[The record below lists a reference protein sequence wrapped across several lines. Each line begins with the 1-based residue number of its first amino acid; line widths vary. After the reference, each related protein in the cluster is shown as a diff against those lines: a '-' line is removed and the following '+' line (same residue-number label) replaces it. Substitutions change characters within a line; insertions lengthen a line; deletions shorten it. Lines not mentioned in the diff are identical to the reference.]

1 MPYIFGRRRFCT
13 RFVTFLTILGIFLI
27 ISFIIRS
34 DPIIIANINRKDIN
48 PRLFCVLIHTHSIH
62 EQFIYLSNITWAKHC
77 HKISIVR
84 YKQLQTPDEYFNPT
98 QSPYHV
104 NLWIRI
110 LVVIRQSISSY
121 EYISSNDSLIIVPAP
136 TFVFR
141 EKLVSLLHTSTE
153 SSQSPLIIIYEQQEV
168 NAYILNGQA
177 LNLVRNT
184 KLIDSCLQQSYPSAR
199 ETHLWKC
206 VKYKLRNE
214 QTNSIC
220 KNNNNCSIQYHRN
233 QLTIDNIKNGFCL
246 QNNLHICQSIVLL
259 YPTTF
264 NDIVTLEFFKYRLK
278 SKSSHYLL

>member
-1 MPYIFGRRRFCT
+1 MPYIFCRRRFHN
-13 RFVTFLTILGIFLI
+13 RFVTFLTILGTFLI

-34 DPIIIANINRKDIN
+34 DPIIIANINREDIG
-48 PRLFCVLIHTHSIH
+48 PRLFCVLIHTHSTH
-62 EQFIYLSNITWAKHC
+62 EEFIYLSNITWAKHC
-77 HKISIVR
+77 HKIGIVR
-84 YKQLQTPDEYFNPT
+84 YKRLQTSDDDLSPT

-110 LVVIRQSISSY
+110 LIVIRQSISSY
-121 EYISSNDSLIIVPAP
+121 EYISTNDSLVIVPAP

-141 EKLVSLLHTSTE
+141 EKLVRLLHTSTKI
-153 SSQSPLIIIYEQQEV
+153 SRSPLIIIYELQEA

-184 KLIDSCLQQSYPSAR
+184 QLIDSCLQQSYPSAR

-206 VKYKLRNE
+206 VKYKLSNE
-214 QTNSIC
+214 QIKSIC
-220 KNNNNCSIQYHRN
+220 KNNNCFIQYYRN
-233 QLTIDNIKNGFCL
+233 ELTIDDIKNGSCL
-246 QNNLHICQSIVLL
+246 QNNRHICQSIVLL

-278 SKSSHYLL
+278 PKSSHTLL